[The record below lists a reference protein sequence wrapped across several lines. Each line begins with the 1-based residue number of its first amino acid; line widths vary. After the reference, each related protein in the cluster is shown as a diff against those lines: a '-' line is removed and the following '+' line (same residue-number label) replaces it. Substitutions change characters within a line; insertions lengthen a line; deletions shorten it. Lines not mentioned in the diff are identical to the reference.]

1 MFVTFNSIVYWVPL
15 THLKRTLYQIALQF
29 SFMVVGPAGVI
40 SSEKQEI
47 DQENSCPKKAA

>member
-15 THLKRTLYQIALQF
+15 THLKRTLYQIVLQF